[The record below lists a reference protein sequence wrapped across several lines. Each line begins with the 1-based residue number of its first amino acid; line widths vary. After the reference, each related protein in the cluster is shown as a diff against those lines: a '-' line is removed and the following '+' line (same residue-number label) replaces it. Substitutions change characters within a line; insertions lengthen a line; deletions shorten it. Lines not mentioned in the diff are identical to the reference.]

1 MVAFSPLAQG
11 MLTDKYL
18 NGIPQD
24 SRAARATGFL
34 QESAITPEVVAKI
47 RRLNEL
53 AKERNQTLAEMAL
66 AWLLRKK
73 VVTIVIVGAR
83 NSEQLLTNLK
93 ALDNLEF
100 SEEELAEIEKTI

>member
-1 MVAFSPLAQG
+1 MTTSNFLRPEL
-11 MLTDKYL
+11 LTDAL
-18 NGIPQD
+18 
-24 SRAARATGFL
+24 
-34 QESAITPEVVAKI
+34 
-47 RRLNEL
+47 L
-53 AKERNQTLAEMAL
+53 AKLRALNDVAQQRGQTLAEMAL

-73 VVTIVIVGAR
+73 VVTSVIVGAR